1 MKNISLSQEVKT
13 IVRGMVSNA
22 AKFKLEVLT
31 TFLLFDS
38 MMSQK
43 QFSSLIAKYS
53 SCNLEGIINL
63 IENIYKNNPLG
74 FNEKEV
80 ETIEE
85 RDYFI
90 SVLKDSDIDNPQNF
104 IFSQWIANVFFFAYI
119 LVESDEEQELTL
131 SHLTLALFNNLNDQ
145 MLSFFT
151 DIGTNI
157 EQLISQVEYLS
168 LLDSCIE
175 DDSALIIPDSISGC
189 VTILNDNFKNQKSS
203 AILGRDKECKKIWKT
218 IMKKTKRNV
227 ILVGKPGVGKSSV
240 VYKMA
245 CDIVNGNCPSI
256 FKSFI
261 ILSLSVSNLISG
273 TTYRGQAEQR
283 YQDLISLIEKH
294 DNIILFID
302 EIHMIVG
309 AGACSNDESL
319 DFSNAL
325 KPLLAGDKSIVI
337 GATTEEEY
345 QKAFSK
351 EGALKRRF
359 RTIEIKEPEAEEVYP
374 MLKESVKRLEQFHG
388 VKISR
393 KMIDKIIFYSSCF
406 DYTTCNPDRTISLV
420 DLSMVS
426 AKLTHQKYVTQSAIL
441 ENFEANFEAYKK
453 MPSDV
458 ISATAYHEVGHYIV
472 SRFSKK
478 LIDFDVLAIT
488 IIPTESYL
496 GQNVLDPTDITP
508 CPDMD
513 YYSDLIGM
521 YLAGR
526 ISETIFSNTRYNAGA
541 SSDLDVATKY
551 AYDMVT
557 RYGMRSDVG
566 TNRVFLNTE
575 QYHMQTS
582 TITNKVN
589 AEIDKIIKNA
599 YDKALNLLKE
609 HSKLVHVLV
618 EKLLENGMLSKLE
631 LEEIIKSV
639 EGSGE

>member
-63 IENIYKNNPLG
+63 IENIYKNNPFG

-175 DDSALIIPDSISGC
+175 DDSTLVIPDSISGC

-359 RTIEIKEPEAEEVYP
+359 RTIEIKEPKAEEVYP

-441 ENFEANFEAYKK
+441 ENFEANFEAYNK
-453 MPSDV
+453 
-458 ISATAYHEVGHYIV
+458 
-472 SRFSKK
+472 
-478 LIDFDVLAIT
+478 
-488 IIPTESYL
+488 
-496 GQNVLDPTDITP
+496 
-508 CPDMD
+508 
-513 YYSDLIGM
+513 
-521 YLAGR
+521 
-526 ISETIFSNTRYNAGA
+526 
-541 SSDLDVATKY
+541 
-551 AYDMVT
+551 
-557 RYGMRSDVG
+557 MRSDVG

>member
-63 IENIYKNNPLG
+63 IETIYKTNPFG

-283 YQDLISLIEKH
+283 YQDLISLIE
-294 DNIILFID
+294 DD
-302 EIHMIVG
+302 
-309 AGACSNDESL
+309 
-319 DFSNAL
+319 
-325 KPLLAGDKSIVI
+325 
-337 GATTEEEY
+337 
-345 QKAFSK
+345 
-351 EGALKRRF
+351 
-359 RTIEIKEPEAEEVYP
+359 
-374 MLKESVKRLEQFHG
+374 
-388 VKISR
+388 
-393 KMIDKIIFYSSCF
+393 
-406 DYTTCNPDRTISLV
+406 
-420 DLSMVS
+420 
-426 AKLTHQKYVTQSAIL
+426 
-441 ENFEANFEAYKK
+441 YKK
-453 MPSDV
+453 
-458 ISATAYHEVGHYIV
+458 T
-472 SRFSKK
+472 F
-478 LIDFDVLAIT
+478 
-488 IIPTESYL
+488 
-496 GQNVLDPTDITP
+496 
-508 CPDMD
+508 
-513 YYSDLIGM
+513 
-521 YLAGR
+521 
-526 ISETIFSNTRYNAGA
+526 
-541 SSDLDVATKY
+541 
-551 AYDMVT
+551 
-557 RYGMRSDVG
+557 
-566 TNRVFLNTE
+566 
-575 QYHMQTS
+575 
-582 TITNKVN
+582 
-589 AEIDKIIKNA
+589 
-599 YDKALNLLKE
+599 
-609 HSKLVHVLV
+609 
-618 EKLLENGMLSKLE
+618 
-631 LEEIIKSV
+631 
-639 EGSGE
+639 

>member
-63 IENIYKNNPLG
+63 IENIYKNNPFG

-175 DDSALIIPDSISGC
+175 DDSALVIPDSISGC

-359 RTIEIKEPEAEEVYP
+359 RTIEIKEPKAEEVYP

-426 AKLTHQKYVTQSAIL
+426 AKLTHQKYVTHL
-441 ENFEANFEAYKK
+441 Y
-453 MPSDV
+453 
-458 ISATAYHEVGHYIV
+458 
-472 SRFSKK
+472 
-478 LIDFDVLAIT
+478 
-488 IIPTESYL
+488 
-496 GQNVLDPTDITP
+496 
-508 CPDMD
+508 
-513 YYSDLIGM
+513 
-521 YLAGR
+521 
-526 ISETIFSNTRYNAGA
+526 
-541 SSDLDVATKY
+541 
-551 AYDMVT
+551 
-557 RYGMRSDVG
+557 
-566 TNRVFLNTE
+566 
-575 QYHMQTS
+575 
-582 TITNKVN
+582 
-589 AEIDKIIKNA
+589 
-599 YDKALNLLKE
+599 
-609 HSKLVHVLV
+609 
-618 EKLLENGMLSKLE
+618 
-631 LEEIIKSV
+631 
-639 EGSGE
+639 

>member
-1 MKNISLSQEVKT
+1 M
-13 IVRGMVSNA
+13 
-22 AKFKLEVLT
+22 
-31 TFLLFDS
+31 LL
-38 MMSQK
+38 
-43 QFSSLIAKYS
+43 
-53 SCNLEGIINL
+53 
-63 IENIYKNNPLG
+63 
-74 FNEKEV
+74 
-80 ETIEE
+80 
-85 RDYFI
+85 
-90 SVLKDSDIDNPQNF
+90 
-104 IFSQWIANVFFFAYI
+104 
-119 LVESDEEQELTL
+119 
-131 SHLTLALFNNLNDQ
+131 
-145 MLSFFT
+145 
-151 DIGTNI
+151 
-157 EQLISQVEYLS
+157 
-168 LLDSCIE
+168 
-175 DDSALIIPDSISGC
+175 
-189 VTILNDNFKNQKSS
+189 
-203 AILGRDKECKKIWKT
+203 
-218 IMKKTKRNV
+218 
-227 ILVGKPGVGKSSV
+227 
-240 VYKMA
+240 
-245 CDIVNGNCPSI
+245 
-256 FKSFI
+256 
-261 ILSLSVSNLISG
+261 
-273 TTYRGQAEQR
+273 
-283 YQDLISLIEKH
+283 
-294 DNIILFID
+294 
-302 EIHMIVG
+302 
-309 AGACSNDESL
+309 
-319 DFSNAL
+319 
-325 KPLLAGDKSIVI
+325 
-337 GATTEEEY
+337 EY

-359 RTIEIKEPEAEEVYP
+359 RTIEIKEPKAEEVYP

-441 ENFEANFEAYKK
+441 ENFEANFEAYNK

-488 IIPTESYL
+488 IIPTENYL

-557 RYGMRSDVG
+557 KYGMRSDVG

>member
-13 IVRGMVSNA
+13 IVRVMISNA
-22 AKFKLEVLT
+22 KKFNLEELT
-31 TFLLFDS
+31 IFLLFDS

-53 SCNLEGIINL
+53 RCNLEEIISL
-63 IENIYKNNPLG
+63 IEDIYQNNPDG
-74 FNEKEV
+74 FEEKGA
-80 ETIEE
+80 ETLEE
-85 RDYFI
+85 TQYFI
-90 SVLKDSDIDNPQNF
+90 NVLKESSIDNF
-104 IFSQWIANVFFFAYI
+104 RYIRFSQYVANIFLFANI
-119 LVESDEEQELTL
+119 LAESDENDELTL
-131 SHLTLALFNNLNDQ
+131 SHLTLALFNNLNSQ
-145 MLSFFT
+145 LISFFT
-151 DIGTNI
+151 NIGTNV
-157 EQLISQVEYLS
+157 EQLLSYIEYLS
-168 LLDSCIE
+168 LLDSCCE
-175 DDSALIIPDSISGC
+175 NDSDLVIPDSISGC
-189 VTILNDNFKNQKSS
+189 VTILNDRFKAQKNS
-203 AILGRDKECKKIWKT
+203 AILGRDKECKEIWKT

-227 ILVGKPGVGKSSV
+227 ILVGKPGVGKSSI
-240 VYKMA
+240 VYKLA
-245 CDIVNGNCPSI
+245 CDIVNGNCPSM
-256 FKSFI
+256 FKNSI

-273 TTYRGQAEQR
+273 TTYRGQAEER
-283 YQDLISLIEKH
+283 YQDLISLIEKY

-359 RTIEIKEPEAEEVYP
+359 RTIEVKEPKAEEVYP

-426 AKLTHQKYVTQSAIL
+426 AKLANQKYVTQPAIL
-441 ENFEANFEAYKK
+441 ENFETNFKAYKK
-453 MPSDV
+453 MPQDV
-458 ISATAYHEVGHYIV
+458 IRATAYHEVGHYIV

-488 IIPTESYL
+488 IIPTENYL
-496 GQNVLDPTDITP
+496 GKNVLDPTDITP
-508 CPDMD
+508 NPDLD
-513 YYSDLIGM
+513 YYYDFIGM

-526 ISETIFSNTRYNAGA
+526 ISETIFLNARYNSGA
-541 SSDLDVATKY
+541 SSDLDTATKY

-557 RYGMRSDVG
+557 KYGMRSDIG

-582 TITNKVN
+582 AITDKIN

-599 YDKALNLLKE
+599 YDKAANLLKE
-609 HSKLVHVLV
+609 HSKLIHVLV
-618 EKLLENGMLSKLE
+618 DKLLENGMLSKLE
-631 LEEIIKSV
+631 LEEIVKSV
-639 EGSGE
+639 ESSGE

>member
-13 IVRGMVSNA
+13 IVRVMISNA
-22 AKFKLEVLT
+22 KKFNLEELT
-31 TFLLFDS
+31 IFLLFDS

-53 SCNLEGIINL
+53 RCNLEEIISL
-63 IENIYKNNPLG
+63 IEDIYQNNPDG
-74 FNEKEV
+74 FEEKGA
-80 ETIEE
+80 ETLEE
-85 RDYFI
+85 TQYFI
-90 SVLKDSDIDNPQNF
+90 NVLKESSIDNFQY
-104 IFSQWIANVFFFAYI
+104 IRFSQYVANIFLFANI
-119 LVESDEEQELTL
+119 LAESDENDELNL
-131 SHLTLALFNNLNDQ
+131 SHLTLALFNNLNSQ
-145 MLSFFT
+145 LISFFT
-151 DIGTNI
+151 NIGTNV
-157 EQLISQVEYLS
+157 EQLLSYIEYLS
-168 LLDSCIE
+168 LLDSCCE
-175 DDSALIIPDSISGC
+175 NDSDLVIPDSISGC
-189 VTILNDNFKNQKSS
+189 VTILNDRFKAQKSS
-203 AILGRDKECKKIWKT
+203 AILGRDKECKEIWKT

-227 ILVGKPGVGKSSV
+227 ILVGKPGVGKSSI
-240 VYKMA
+240 VYKLA
-245 CDIVNGNCPSI
+245 CDIVNGNCPSM
-256 FKSFI
+256 FKNSI

-273 TTYRGQAEQR
+273 TTYRGQAEKR
-283 YQDLISLIEKH
+283 YQDLISLIEKY

-359 RTIEIKEPEAEEVYP
+359 RTIEVKEPKAEEVYP

-426 AKLTHQKYVTQSAIL
+426 AKLANQKYVTQPAIL
-441 ENFEANFEAYKK
+441 ENFETNFKAYKK
-453 MPSDV
+453 MPQDV
-458 ISATAYHEVGHYIV
+458 IRATAYHEVGHYIV

-488 IIPTESYL
+488 IIPTENYL
-496 GQNVLDPTDITP
+496 GKNVLDPTDITP
-508 CPDMD
+508 NPDLD
-513 YYSDLIGM
+513 YYYDFIGM

-526 ISETIFSNTRYNAGA
+526 ISETIFLNARYNSGA
-541 SSDLDVATKY
+541 SSDLDTATKY

-557 RYGMRSDVG
+557 KYGMRSDIG

-582 TITNKVN
+582 AITDKIN

-599 YDKALNLLKE
+599 YDKAANFLKE
-609 HSKLVHVLV
+609 HSKLIHVLV
-618 EKLLENGMLSKLE
+618 DKLLENGILSKLE

-639 EGSGE
+639 ESSGE